1 MAMLRPRGKAFKI
14 AAQVVPTLIK
24 RMNKTEEPKKA
35 KSLPKDA
42 MELKIMRI
50 NDNRGKEN

>member
-1 MAMLRPRGKAFKI
+1 MLRPRGKAFKI